1 LHFEEANYIGSGVF
15 LFASL
20 LERFLA
26 YYTSINSF
34 TQTIA
39 TVKKRE
45 EVLKKWQPRAGEGL
59 LV

>member
-1 LHFEEANYIGSGVF
+1 M
-15 LFASL
+15 FASI

-39 TVKKRE
+39 TVRKRE
-45 EVLKKWQPRAGEGL
+45 EVLMRWPPRAGEGL
-59 LV
+59 II